1 MRDLSRLRLGLALL
15 VTCALAGTAVAAETK
30 AKEAAGG
37 RTRVLRSWPE
47 DVTTAAGKVVPGR
60 IDIVYD
66 YDRGIAIWKTLD
78 DKGVVLNAKEM
89 APGHG
94 VPRPTP
100 EEIAEAQDIV
110 REDPKLERILR
121 VTKASMQGGFL
132 LDEPAGKAC
141 GPGSRCIQIQM
152 VSADGYGLVRWVVVD
167 LNKRQMA
174 YSLYSPSAAGLKKEE
189 EEAK

>member
-1 MRDLSRLRLGLALL
+1 MRDLSRLRLGLALV
-15 VTCALAGTAVAAETK
+15 VTCALAGTAVAAD
-30 AKEAAGG
+30 AKGKEEG

-47 DVTTAAGKVVPGR
+47 DVTVGEKTVSGR

-66 YDRGIAIWKTLD
+66 YDRGVATWLTID
-78 DKGVVLNAKEM
+78 DKGKVVDSKEM

-110 REDPKLERILR
+110 RADVKLERILR
-121 VTKASMQGGFL
+121 ATKATMQGGFL
-132 LDEPAGKAC
+132 LDEAAGKAC

-174 YSLYSPSAAGLKKEE
+174 YSLYSPAAAGLKREE

>member
-1 MRDLSRLRLGLALL
+1 MRDLSRLRLGLALV
-15 VTCALAGTAVAAETK
+15 VTCALAGTAVASD
-30 AKEAAGG
+30 AKGKEES

-47 DVTTAAGKVVPGR
+47 DVTVAGGKVVPGR
-60 IDIVYD
+60 IDILYD
-66 YDRGIAIWKTLD
+66 YDRGIATWLTLD
-78 DKGVVLNAKEM
+78 DKGKVVDSKEM

-100 EEIAEAQDIV
+100 EEIAEAKDIV
-110 REDPKLERILR
+110 RADVKLERILR
-121 VTKASMQGGFL
+121 ATKATMQGGFL

-167 LNKRQMA
+167 LNTRQMA
-174 YSLYSPSAAGLKKEE
+174 YSLYSPAAAGLKKEE

>member
-100 EEIAEAQDIV
+100 EEIAEAKDVV
-110 REDPKLERILR
+110 RADVKLERILR
-121 VTKASMQGGFL
+121 ATKATMEGGFL

>member
-1 MRDLSRLRLGLALL
+1 MRDLSRLRVGLAVV
-15 VTCALAGTAVAAETK
+15 VTCVLAGTAMAAETK

-47 DVTTAAGKVVPGR
+47 DVTTTAGKVVPGR
-60 IDIVYD
+60 IDIVWD
-66 YDRGIAIWKTLD
+66 YDRGIATWLTLD
-78 DKGVVLNAKEM
+78 DKGAVVDSKEM

-100 EEIAEAQDIV
+100 EEIAEAKEIV
-110 REDPKLERILR
+110 RADVKLERILR
-121 VTKASMQGGFL
+121 ATKATMEGGFL
-132 LDEPAGKAC
+132 LDEAAGKAC

-152 VSADGYGLVRWVVVD
+152 VSSDGYGLVRWVVVD

-174 YSLYSPSAAGLKKEE
+174 YSLYSASAAGLKREE

>member
-1 MRDLSRLRLGLALL
+1 MRDLSRLRVGLALL
-15 VTCALAGTAVAAETK
+15 VTCGLAGSAVAAETK

-47 DVTTAAGKVVPGR
+47 DVTTAAGKVVSGR

-66 YDRGIAIWKTLD
+66 YDRGVATWLTLD
-78 DKGVVLNAKEM
+78 DQGAVVGSKEM

-100 EEIAEAQDIV
+100 EEIAEAKDVV
-110 REDPKLERILR
+110 RSDVKLERILR
-121 VTKASMQGGFL
+121 ATKATMEGGFL
-132 LDEPAGKAC
+132 LDEAPGKAC

-174 YSLYSPSAAGLKKEE
+174 YSLYSPAAAGLKKEE

>member
-1 MRDLSRLRLGLALL
+1 MRDLSRLRVGLALI
-15 VTCALAGTAVAAETK
+15 VTCALAGTAMAAD
-30 AKEAAGG
+30 AKGKEESGG

-47 DVTTAAGKVVPGR
+47 DVKVGEKTVSGR

-66 YDRGIAIWKTLD
+66 YDRGVATWLTID
-78 DKGVVLNAKEM
+78 DKGKVVDSKEM

-110 REDPKLERILR
+110 RADVKLERILR
-121 VTKASMQGGFL
+121 ATKATMQGGFL
-132 LDEPAGKAC
+132 LDEAAGKAC

-174 YSLYSPSAAGLKKEE
+174 YSLYSPAAAGLKREE